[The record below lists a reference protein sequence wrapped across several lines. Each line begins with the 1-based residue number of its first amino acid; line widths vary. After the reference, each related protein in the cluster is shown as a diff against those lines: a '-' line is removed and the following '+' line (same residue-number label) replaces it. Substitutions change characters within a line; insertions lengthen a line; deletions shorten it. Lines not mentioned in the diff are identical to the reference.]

1 MSKLYN
7 KILLTT
13 DGSDYSLNAVEHA
26 LSIANGNDAEVIVL
40 NVIEDNFVIDLLNAE
55 IIKDV
60 RGILNE
66 KSQKNLKQVRE
77 LKEDLGYD
85 VKLSF
90 RSVEGSPVNVILKTI
105 DEEDIDLVVIGSS
118 GKTGLDKFIMGSVA
132 SKVVNSAKCSVLVIR

>member
-105 DEEDIDLVVIGSS
+105 DEEDVDLVVIGSS

>member
-26 LSIANGNDAEVIVL
+26 LSIANDNDAEVIVL
-40 NVIEDNFVIDLLNAE
+40 NVIEDNFVIDLPNAE

-60 RGILNE
+60 RGILNS
-66 KSQKNLKQVRE
+66 KSQKNLKQVEE
-77 LKEDLGYD
+77 LKEGLGYD
-85 VKLSF
+85 VKLSSM
-90 RSVEGSPVNVILKTI
+90 SVEGSPAFVILKTI

-132 SKVVNSAKCSVLVIR
+132 SKVVNSAKCSVLVIK

>member
-1 MSKLYN
+1 MSKLYD

-26 LSIANGNDAEVIVL
+26 LSIANDNDAEVIVL
-40 NVIEDNFVIDLLNAE
+40 NVIEDNFVIDLSNAE

-60 RGILNE
+60 KGILNE
-66 KSQKNLKQVRE
+66 KSQKNLKKVEE

-85 VKLSF
+85 VKLSS
-90 RSVEGSPVNVILKTI
+90 RSVEGFPANVILKTI
-105 DEEDIDLVVIGSS
+105 DEENIDLVVIGSS